1 MTEKSLYRP
10 GLEGI
15 IAGHSS
21 ICNVDEDKC
30 QLFYRGYAITDLAEN
45 STFEETAYLL
55 LKGELPDEK
64 SLKEFHESLCAH
76 RELPKEVEETLRWLP
91 KEADPMDA
99 LKVAVGVLETTSKDA
114 ASNAPEDNMRKA
126 IRLIARMPV
135 LITTHYHI
143 SQGKEPV
150 KPRTDLSHAANF
162 LYMLKGKEPDA
173 FEAEV
178 LDKTFILYA
187 EHELNASTFAARITA
202 STLSDM
208 HSAIITAIGTLKGS
222 LHGGANE
229 RVMEMILE
237 IGEAGKAEEWVLNA
251 MKEKKKIMGFGHRV
265 YKTGDPRNP
274 IIKAMSRQ
282 LSERSG
288 EKRWYEISEIVEKVV
303 DREKGLHAN
312 LDFYSSSAFYFM
324 GIPIPLYTPLF
335 VASRIVGWAAHVME
349 QHADNKLIR
358 PRADYTGPAPRNYAA
373 MGKRG

>member
-1 MTEKSLYRP
+1 MTDNPLYRP

-15 IAGHSS
+15 IAGTSS
-21 ICNVDEDKC
+21 ICNVDEDNC
-30 QLFYRGYAITDLAEN
+30 QLFYRGYVITDLAEN

-55 LKGELPDEK
+55 LNGELPDEN
-64 SLKEFHESLCAH
+64 SLREFHESLCAH
-76 RELPKEVEETLRWLP
+76 RELPKEVEYVLDWLP
-91 KEADPMDA
+91 KDADPMDA

-114 ASNAPEDNMRKA
+114 TSNTPEDNMHKA
-126 IRLIARMPV
+126 VRLIARMPV
-135 LITTHYHI
+135 LITTHYHL
-143 SQGKEPV
+143 SQGRDPV

-173 FEAEV
+173 LESEV

-208 HSAIITAIGTLKGS
+208 HSAIITAIGALKGP

-229 RVMEMILE
+229 RAMEMILE
-237 IGEAGKAEEWVLNA
+237 IGEAKKAEEWILNA
-251 MKEKKKIMGFGHRV
+251 LKEKKKIMGFGHRV

-274 IIKAMSRQ
+274 IIKGMSRE
-282 LSERSG
+282 LSERSD
-288 EKRWYEISEIVEKVV
+288 EKLWYEISEIVEKVV
-303 DREKGLHAN
+303 AREKGMHAN
-312 LDFYSSSAFYFM
+312 LDFYSSSAFYLM

-358 PRADYTGPAPRNYAA
+358 PRADYTGAGPRGYVA
-373 MGKRG
+373 MGGRG